1 MPIKNKINVVELFA
15 GVGGFRL
22 GLERANNQSKHSNFA
37 VVFSNQWEPGGAR
50 QHASEVY
57 VKKWGAEN
65 HHTKDVAL
73 ITKKDL
79 PNKVDLVVGGFP
91 CQDYSV
97 ANALGKAKGIV
108 GKKGV
113 LWWELARIIEISAPK
128 YIFLENV
135 DRLLSS
141 PFHQKGRD
149 FAVMLAKLSD
159 LGYAVEW
166 RVINAAEYGYP
177 QKRKR
182 IFIFGV
188 KKRAKLSKEIR
199 QKTSSWLLHEGV
211 FAKAFPQTL
220 KVNHSIEIFDLKGNL
235 SDISSNFG
243 VGNKVKPFKN
253 SGLIVDR
260 VIYQASTTSNYEGAS
275 SCLRDIVQGDEVSP
289 EFLVFNHQIEDWFK
303 VKKAKRVPRI
313 TSDGFEYLYSEG
325 EMKFPDPLNAPSR
338 TIITSEGGV
347 SPSRIRHVIM
357 TPGGTLRRLTPIE
370 LERLNGFDDNHTLI
384 HNISSNKRAFL
395 MGNAL
400 VTGIVRDF
408 GCSLDKLLARLDGI
422 NAKSLDAKSSKKKL
436 NKLKKNYSEV

>member
-1 MPIKNKINVVELFA
+1 MSIKNTIKVVELFA

-22 GLERANNQSKHSNFA
+22 GLERANNKNKHSKFQ
-37 VVFSNQWEPGGAR
+37 VVFSNQWEPGGCR

-57 VKKWGAEN
+57 VKKWGTEN
-65 HHTKDVAL
+65 HHAKDVAL

-79 PNKVDLVVGGFP
+79 PKKVDLVVGGFP

-97 ANALGKAKGIV
+97 ASALGKAKGIE

-113 LWWELARIIEISAPK
+113 LWWELARVIEITSPK

-199 QKTSSWLLHEGV
+199 GNPVPWLLNEGV
-211 FAKAFPQTL
+211 FAKAFPQSL
-220 KVNHSIEIFDLKGNL
+220 KVNYSVEQFFLAGSL
-235 SDISSNFG
+235 SAISSDFG
-243 VGNKVKPFKN
+243 VGNKVKPFRN
-253 SGLIVDR
+253 SGLIIDR
-260 VIYQASTTSNYEGAS
+260 VVYQANTTSNYKGS
-275 SCLRDIVQGDEVSP
+275 YSYLSDIVQGDEVSP
-289 EFLVFNHQIEDWFK
+289 EFLIFNHQIEDWYK

-370 LERLNGFDDNHTLI
+370 LERLNGFDDDHTLI
-384 HNISSNKRAFL
+384 PGISSNKRAFL
-395 MGNAL
+395 MGNA
-400 VTGIVRDF
+400 V
-408 GCSLDKLLARLDGI
+408 S
-422 NAKSLDAKSSKKKL
+422 
-436 NKLKKNYSEV
+436 